1 MLYSRYFAFF
11 QLCRYGWDQIMTNN
25 SILLLFAIV
34 NVVVLA
40 LFAGLV
46 LSQYVRRHRMYQL
59 FWSIALTM
67 AFIATLAYVLMV
79 IVGPTSDAGVVFFRL
94 YYILGGALTP
104 AWLGLGSIALV
115 TSPRVT
121 RICLLVLSILS
132 VIAIVLVATARID
145 MGALGKVAG
154 TPGTGILQPTFG
166 AWTLMIIIL
175 NTLGVLAVVGVAIYS
190 GWKMLRR
197 QSNVSGFRAS
207 NLLWANVLILVGEL
221 LNAAAGSFARF
232 FGLESSF
239 WLIMSLG
246 WVVFYAGVLL
256 TSRRPATARP
266 TVDMRNQADARG
278 PIASA

>member
-1 MLYSRYFAFF
+1 MLYSVYFAFLK
-11 QLCRYGWDQIMTNN
+11 LCLNGWDQNMTNN
-25 SILLLFAIV
+25 AILLLFAII

-40 LFAGLV
+40 LFVGLV
-46 LSQYVRRHRMYQL
+46 LSQYMQRHRMYQL
-59 FWSIALTM
+59 FWSIALAM

-79 IVGPTSDAGVVFFRL
+79 IVGPTSAAGVVFFRL

-115 TSPRVT
+115 TGPRVS
-121 RICLLVLSILS
+121 RICLVILIVLS
-132 VIAIVLVATARID
+132 VIAAALVAAAGID
-145 MGALGKVAG
+145 MKALRQIAG

-190 GWKMLRR
+190 GWKMVRR

-207 NLLWANVLILVGEL
+207 NLLWANVLILLGEL

-266 TVDMRNQADARG
+266 TVDVRNPADARG
-278 PIASA
+278 PIAPA

>member
-1 MLYSRYFAFF
+1 
-11 QLCRYGWDQIMTNN
+11 MTNN

-46 LSQYVRRHRMYQL
+46 LSQYTRRHRVYQL

-79 IVGPTSDAGVVFFRL
+79 IVEPTSNAGMLFFRL

-121 RICLLVLSILS
+121 RICLGVLCVLSI
-132 VIAIVLVATARID
+132 VAAGLVAAAGID
-145 MGALGKVAG
+145 LQALRHIAG
-154 TPGTGILQPTFG
+154 TPGTGILQPSFG
-166 AWTLMIIIL
+166 AWTAMIIIL
-175 NTLGVLAVVGVAIYS
+175 NTLGVLAVVGVAVYS
-190 GWKMLRR
+190 GWKMVRR
-197 QSNVSGFRAS
+197 QSNIAGFRAS

-246 WVVFYAGVLL
+246 WVVFFAGVLL
-256 TSRRPATARP
+256 TSRRPATAR
-266 TVDMRNQADARG
+266 TTTDTRNSLEAKG
-278 PIASA
+278 PIASV